1 MGASSHV
8 SSHASSHAGTLGPSG
23 GGGHFEVNGAKR
35 MGAGAP
41 SQLAFFAGEPELA
54 AWLKEREDAY
64 AAGMAV
70 ARGVG
75 EEAGGEIVG
84 EKG

>member
-1 MGASSHV
+1 M
-8 SSHASSHAGTLGPSG
+8 
-23 GGGHFEVNGAKR
+23 NGAKR

-54 AWLKEREDAY
+54 AWLKEREDTY

-75 EEAGGEIVG
+75 
-84 EKG
+84 